1 MTDYR
6 AELQRLVQAYVD
18 HGGGWPQEHAD
29 AMHEA
34 LKAARTALA
43 EPMPTVDDLHN
54 NNSRGNYMVED
65 QCGITLD
72 GVFSRQE
79 LLELAYSKPS
89 KDSHDD

>member
-6 AELQRLVQAYVD
+6 AVLQRLVQAYVD

-43 EPMPTVDDLHN
+43 QPMPTVDELDN
-54 NNSRGNYMVED
+54 KSRFNYMVED
-65 QCGITLD
+65 QSGITLD
-72 GVFSRQE
+72 GLFSRQD
-79 LLELAYSKPS
+79 LLELGYSKPPE
-89 KDSHDD
+89 DLR